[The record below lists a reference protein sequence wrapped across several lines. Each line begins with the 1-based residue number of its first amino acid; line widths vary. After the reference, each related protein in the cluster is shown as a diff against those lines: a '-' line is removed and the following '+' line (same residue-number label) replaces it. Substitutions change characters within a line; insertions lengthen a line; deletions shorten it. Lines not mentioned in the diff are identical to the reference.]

1 MSWPVDLLTLQL
13 AATEDGR
20 TPPPPIQ
27 AIQRSRG
34 RVQFRSEERRVGK
47 KGRFRWAPDHLKKK
61 KVEMEEVDKV
71 VFIRCFDQFGED
83 TLLDEEFTKVW
94 FTVAV
99 RVVLIVMCYT
109 QFVLLQDCNYR
120 CY

>member
-34 RVQFRSEERRVGK
+34 RVQFRSEEGRVGEE
-47 KGRFRWAPDHLKKK
+47 GRFRWAPDHLKKK
-61 KVEMEEVDKV
+61 KVAWIAAVLHLLEGMHEALADHRLFVFRVLQV
-71 VFIRCFDQFGED
+71 VGVNCRHR
-83 TLLDEEFTKVW
+83 TLLFAYE
-94 FTVAV
+94 
-99 RVVLIVMCYT
+99 RVCFLMYCALRGLV
-109 QFVLLQDCNYR
+109 
-120 CY
+120 